1 MMLLPWKAKTLL
13 ARIGTLVRMK
23 GKSMLQFKD
32 FDRMMHVLKSSKGHI
47 FDIVNLRYSHSEYKE
62 EP

>member
-1 MMLLPWKAKTLL
+1 
-13 ARIGTLVRMK
+13 MK

-47 FDIVNLRYSHSEYKE
+47 FGIVNLRYSHSEYKE